1 MKLVRILIAGALI
14 AGGTTYARAQDA
26 QAEKTIVANE
36 RAINAAIVK
45 GSLAGFKEH
54 VATEGWA
61 IDPVMG
67 AMSVAEFVK
76 GFDAM
81 AKEMKIESWDIT
93 DSKFQ
98 WIDPN
103 TAVHMYKW
111 TGKGTMQGQPL
122 PSPVLASTV
131 WAKKKGKWT
140 AMFHQETLVPPA
152 AKPAATKK

>member
-1 MKLVRILIAGALI
+1 MKLVRILMAGALI
-14 AGGTTYARAQDA
+14 AGGTTYAWAQDA
-26 QAEKTIVANE
+26 QAEKTILANE
-36 RAINAAIVK
+36 RAVNAAVAM
-45 GSLAGFKEH
+45 GNLAAFKEH

-61 IDPVMG
+61 IDPVLG

-81 AKEMKIESWDIT
+81 TKEMKIESWDIT

-98 WIDPN
+98 WIDAN

-122 PSPVLASTV
+122 PSPVWSSTV
-131 WAKKKGKWT
+131 WSKKNGKWS
-140 AMFHQETLVPPA
+140 AMFHQETSVPPP